1 MMTYLRLGAVAL
13 GIAVVGFAVWHYVA
27 LREEAA
33 RVPALEQ
40 AIEAKD
46 AEIADRD
53 TKMRDEARR
62 IDALTTR
69 LSEIDADRE
78 KAEAA
83 LLATQSAIEKTAAAA
98 VEELARAIPDNPAC
112 AYPDDV
118 GRVLR
123 EQLDGIRPGHT
134 D

>member
-1 MMTYLRLGAVAL
+1 MIAYLRIG
-13 GIAVVGFAVWHYVA
+13 GILAVVAILGFAVWHYVA
-27 LREEAA
+27 LRDEAA
-33 RVPALEQ
+33 RVPGLEQ
-40 AIEAKD
+40 TIKDKD
-46 AEIADRD
+46 AAIADRD

-112 AYPDDV
+112 TYPDDV

-123 EQLDGIRPGHT
+123 EQLDGLRPGHT